1 MPLPE
6 ARAAVRAHF
15 ERNAA
20 IKDDRVLEMLVE
32 RGYME
37 LEAQATASLA
47 SNIGGILETRGSYS
61 EKVAC
66 KFHTGR
72 AI

>member
-1 MPLPE
+1 LTIYDIDMPLPE
-6 ARAAVRAHF
+6 ARAAVRSHF

-37 LEAQATASLA
+37 LEGKRESWLLYYLFDGLNDSFLWKTLA
-47 SNIGGILETRGSYS
+47 
-61 EKVAC
+61 
-66 KFHTGR
+66 FF
-72 AI
+72 